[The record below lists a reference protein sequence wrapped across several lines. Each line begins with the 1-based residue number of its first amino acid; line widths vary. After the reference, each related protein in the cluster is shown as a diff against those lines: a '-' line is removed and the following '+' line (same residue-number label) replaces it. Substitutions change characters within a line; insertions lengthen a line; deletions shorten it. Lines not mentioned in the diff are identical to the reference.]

1 MNWHDYIHSDP
12 TILAGKPVVRGTR
25 LSVDFL
31 LDLLANGW
39 TLAEVLENYPQLS
52 REALCA
58 LFAFAA
64 ECARDELTAIGDT
77 HAFGDSTAS
86 PREHHDSS

>member
-12 TILAGKPVVRGTR
+12 AILVGKPLIRGTR

-31 LDLLANGW
+31 LGLFAEGW
-39 TLAEVLENYPQLS
+39 TEQRILENYPQLS
-52 REALCA
+52 RAALQA

-64 ECARDELTAIGDT
+64 ECIRDEAIYPVKQSV
-77 HAFGDSTAS
+77 AQ
-86 PREHHDSS
+86 

>member
-1 MNWHDYIHSDP
+1 MDWHDHIHSDP
-12 TILAGKPVVRGTR
+12 AVLGGKPVMRGTR

-31 LDLLANGW
+31 LANGW
-39 TLAEVLENYPQLS
+39 SLGEVLENYPQLS

-64 ECARDELTAIGDT
+64 ECARDEQVYSLRA
-77 HAFGDSTAS
+77 
-86 PREHHDSS
+86 

>member
-1 MNWHDYIHSDP
+1 MAHSDMNWHDHIHSDP
-12 TILAGKPVVRGTR
+12 AVLAGKPVVRGTR

-39 TLAEVLENYPQLS
+39 SLAEVLENYPQLS
-52 REALCA
+52 PEALCA

-64 ECARDELTAIGDT
+64 ECARDEQVYSIGD
-77 HAFGDSTAS
+77 
-86 PREHHDSS
+86 

>member
-1 MNWHDYIHSDP
+1 MNWHDYIHSDSGV
-12 TILAGKPVVRGTR
+12 LAGKPVMRGTR

-39 TLAEVLENYPQLS
+39 SHAEILENYPQVS
-52 REALCA
+52 QQALCV

-64 ECARDELTAIGDT
+64 ECTRDEQVCS
-77 HAFGDSTAS
+77 FGG
-86 PREHHDSS
+86 

>member
-1 MNWHDYIHSDP
+1 MPPLGRNDMNWHDHIHSDP
-12 TILAGKPVVRGTR
+12 AVLAGKPVVRGTR

-39 TLAEVLENYPQLS
+39 SQAEILENYPQLS
-52 REALCA
+52 PEALCA

-64 ECARDELTAIGDT
+64 ECARDEQVYSIGD
-77 HAFGDSTAS
+77 
-86 PREHHDSS
+86 

>member
-1 MNWHDYIHSDP
+1 MNWHDHIHSDP
-12 TILAGKPVVRGTR
+12 AILAGKPVVRGTR

-39 TLAEVLENYPQLS
+39 TLAEGLENYPHLS

-64 ECARDELTAIGDT
+64 ECARDEQVYS
-77 HAFGDSTAS
+77 FGN
-86 PREHHDSS
+86 

>member
-1 MNWHDYIHSDP
+1 MNWHDYIHSDAKV
-12 TILAGKPVVRGTR
+12 LAGKPVMRGTR

-39 TLAEVLENYPQLS
+39 SHAEILENYPQLS
-52 REALCA
+52 QQALCA

-64 ECARDELTAIGDT
+64 ECTRDEQVYS
-77 HAFGDSTAS
+77 FGD
-86 PREHHDSS
+86 